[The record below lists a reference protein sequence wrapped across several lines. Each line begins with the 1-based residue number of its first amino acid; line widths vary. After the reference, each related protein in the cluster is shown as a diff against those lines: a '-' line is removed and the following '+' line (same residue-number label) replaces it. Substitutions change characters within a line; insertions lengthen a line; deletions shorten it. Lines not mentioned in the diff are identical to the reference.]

1 MSATADARWAL
12 EKLECEDWQDTPIE
26 PYCHRLT
33 CKRCLVARAL
43 EDAENNERK
52 MAALQQRRITLTC
65 HDCGE
70 LFTETIANL
79 TASSDP
85 DPLAPLL
92 CQDCGD
98 GHRAAEGGERDA

>member
-1 MSATADARWAL
+1 
-12 EKLECEDWQDTPIE
+12 
-26 PYCHRLT
+26 
-33 CKRCLVARAL
+33 
-43 EDAENNERK
+43 